1 MERIKEY
8 VRNHKEGTTVAILL
22 AATVF
27 CAAMFFVPLPTTR
40 VEETFSIKVKVLTS
54 GESIDKAWFTY
65 GLYASNDSNDWSK
78 FIHVESGRLS
88 WLVESSLTGHGNC
101 GYFISF
107 NGSGPGN
114 TTYPKRW
121 KQIYPGYENVLLV
134 IARPAFANVS
144 LVNSTTGVPLDLAA
158 GVDSGEVRFRVGTDP
173 ATPLSGYI
181 VYYDYQA
188 EDSVMPSIQITFN
201 VSINMTSFSMADEFT
216 GYGLLH
222 YRVNQTCLQFRFPA
236 LLSTVKPVLGLFN
249 ATGVARITKVDLTW
263 GHEILD
269 SIT

>member
-1 MERIKEY
+1 MEKIKEY
-8 VRNHKEGTTVAILL
+8 VRNHKEGTVVAILL

-54 GESIDKAWFTY
+54 GEQLDKTWFTY
-65 GLYASNDSNDWSK
+65 GLYASNDTNDWSK
-78 FIHVESGRLS
+78 FIYIEGGRLS
-88 WLVESSLTGHGNC
+88 WLVESSLTGHGGR
-101 GYFISF
+101 GYFVSF

-114 TTYPKRW
+114 ATYQKRW
-121 KQIYPGYENVLLV
+121 KQIYPGHENVLLV

-173 ATPLSGYI
+173 ATPLAGYI
-181 VYYDYQA
+181 SYYDYQA
-188 EDSVMPSIQITFN
+188 EDSVMPSIQVIFN
-201 VSINMTSFSMADEFT
+201 VSINLTSFSMADEFT

-222 YRVNQTCLQFRFPA
+222 YMVNQTCLQFRFPA
-236 LLSTVKPVLGLFN
+236 LLSTFKPVLGVFN
-249 ATGVARITKVDLTW
+249 APGVARITRVDLTC
-263 GHEILD
+263 GSEVLD